1 MLLCRAGC
9 KRMIS
14 QGSAQPG
21 SCREPLC
28 KQFLLQEKP
37 GALYAAI
44 VPQTP
49 GSPPARFSNRG
60 FQVIPLTL
68 KSFCPTG
75 RGTLIFSNRSAFT
88 GGYFRRWF
96 CNSEV
101 IGQMKNMAYAVAWS
115 NLHSSGAKSF
125 KYFLWAWNRS
135 AAKEAS
141 ILRVPVPQTPTGEM
155 SAELN

>member
-1 MLLCRAGC
+1 MKCCSCPTLLAGAARPREVSRRWPVGNSVSPPNGTQEPFSRHCSSFTWHLTKRKLENLPLLLCPASMLPCCPGC

-49 GSPPARFSNRG
+49 GSPPARFSNRR

-68 KSFCPTG
+68 KSF
-75 RGTLIFSNRSAFT
+75 FASQ
-88 GGYFRRWF
+88 GG
-96 CNSEV
+96 
-101 IGQMKNMAYAVAWS
+101 
-115 NLHSSGAKSF
+115 
-125 KYFLWAWNRS
+125 
-135 AAKEAS
+135 
-141 ILRVPVPQTPTGEM
+141 
-155 SAELN
+155 EL